1 MQTCEESRVNSK
13 LVPIL
18 LSGGTG
24 TRLWPVSRESHP
36 KPFMQLA
43 DGQSLLQKTFIRS
56 VHLSG
61 VDTVMTVTN
70 REYFFKTR
78 DDYEML
84 GKDAAV
90 SKPFLLEPVGRNT
103 APAVAL
109 SALWV
114 SDQWGPDTVMLVLA
128 ADHLIEGDEAFG
140 KAVGIA
146 RELASTGKLV
156 TFGVKPTAPETG
168 YGYIERGDPLQTAGG
183 YGVARF
189 VEKPPLEIA
198 RQYVA
203 SGRHFWNSGIFC
215 FSAGTILA
223 ELKRHNPR
231 IHDGALECW
240 AKTKAR
246 KRGDDGTLE
255 IDGDTFAHLPD
266 LSIDYAVM
274 EKSDRVSMVP
284 AEFSWSDIGSWS
296 AVSNLERPDEAG
308 NRVVGEAVLV
318 DAENTFIRTEGR
330 MVAAVGTRNLIIID
344 TSDALL
350 VADRDR
356 TQDVKKVVEQLK
368 IKEHESY
375 KVHRT
380 VTRPWG
386 TYTVLEEGERFKIKR
401 IVVKPGGILS
411 LQMHHHRSEH
421 WVVVNGMAKVVRD
434 DKPYFVNVN
443 ESTFI
448 PAGHKHRVENPGALE
463 LVMIEVQSGDY
474 LGEDD
479 IVRFEDNYGRS

>member
-1 MQTCEESRVNSK
+1 MSNK

-18 LSGGTG
+18 LSGGAG
-24 TRLWPVSRESHP
+24 TRLWPVSREAHP

-43 DGQSLLQKTFIRS
+43 DGQSLLQKTFVRAARIG
-56 VHLSG
+56 G

-78 DDYEML
+78 DDYEAL

-90 SKPFLLEPVGRNT
+90 SKPFLLEPLGRNT

-109 SALWV
+109 SALWAAE
-114 SDQWGPDTVMLVLA
+114 QWGVDTVLLVLA

-140 KAVGIA
+140 KAVRIA
-146 RELASTGKLV
+146 SELADTGRLV
-156 TFGVKPTAPETG
+156 TFGVKPTTPETG
-168 YGYIERGDPLQTAGG
+168 YGYIERGDALKTAGG
-183 YGVARF
+183 YDVARF
-189 VEKPPLEIA
+189 VEKPPLELA
-198 RQYVA
+198 QEYVA

-223 ELKRHNPR
+223 ELKRHSPR
-231 IHDGALECW
+231 IHEGAQECW

-246 KRGDDGTLE
+246 KRSDEGAVE
-255 IDGDTFAHLPD
+255 IDHDTFAHLPD
-266 LSIDYAVM
+266 VSIDYAVM
-274 EKSDRVSMVP
+274 EKSDRVSMVL
-284 AEFSWSDIGSWS
+284 AEFSWSDIGSWN
-296 AVSNLERPDEAG
+296 AVSGLVRPDEAG

-318 DAENTFIRTEGR
+318 DAENTFVRAEGR
-330 MVAAVGTRNLIIID
+330 MVAAVGTRNLIIVD
-344 TSDALL
+344 TPDALL

-368 IKEHESY
+368 LQQHETY

-386 TYTVLEEGERFKIKR
+386 TYTVLEEGDRFKIKR

-421 WVVVNGMAKVVRD
+421 WVVVSGIAKVVRD
-434 DKPYFVNVN
+434 DEAYFVNVN

-448 PAGHKHRVENPGALE
+448 PAGRRHRVENPGMLE

-479 IVRFEDNYGRS
+479 IVRFEDNYGRA

>member
-1 MQTCEESRVNSK
+1 MSTK
-13 LVPIL
+13 LVPVL
-18 LSGGTG
+18 LSGGAG
-24 TRLWPVSRESHP
+24 TRLWPVSREAHP
-36 KPFMQLA
+36 KPFMQMA
-43 DGQSLLQKTFIRS
+43 DGQSLLQKTFIRAAR
-56 VHLSG
+56 LSG
-61 VDTVMTVTN
+61 VDTVLTVTN

-78 DDYEML
+78 DDYEVL

-90 SKPFLLEPVGRNT
+90 NKPFLLEPLGRNT

-114 SDQWGPDTVMLVLA
+114 ADQWGPDTVMLVLA

-140 KAVGIA
+140 KAVAIA
-146 RELASTGKLV
+146 RALADAGKLV

-168 YGYIERGDPLQTAGG
+168 YGYIERGDALPTAGG
-183 YGVARF
+183 YSVARF
-189 VEKPPLEIA
+189 VEKPPLETA
-198 RQYVA
+198 QQYVA

-215 FSAGTILA
+215 FSTATILA
-223 ELKRHNPR
+223 ELQQHSPR
-231 IHDGALECW
+231 IFEGAQECW
-240 AKTKAR
+240 AKTRSR
-246 KRGDDGTLE
+246 KHVEGASVE
-255 IDGDTFAHLPD
+255 IDHDSFAHLPD

-274 EKSDRVSMVP
+274 EKSDHVSMVP

-296 AVSNLERPDEAG
+296 AVSGLVRPDEAG

-318 DAENTFIRTEGR
+318 DAENTFIRAEGR

-344 TSDALL
+344 TPDALL

-368 IKEHESY
+368 FKEHESY

-386 TYTVLEEGERFKIKR
+386 TYTVLEEGDRFKIKR
-401 IVVKPGGILS
+401 IVVKPRGILS

-421 WVVVNGMAKVVRD
+421 WVVVSGIAKVVRD
-434 DKPYFVNVN
+434 DEAYFVNVN

-448 PAGHKHRVENPGALE
+448 PAGRKHRVENPGMLE

-479 IVRFEDNYGRS
+479 IVRFEDQYGRAGDSS